1 MTLKFVSSIRKKQSF
16 NFVRLVNQPNALL
29 FYLNVTRNLKNAW
42 RRWKLTDNGMS
53 SYLNCLMTSEGE
65 KLRKI
70 LKIVYCSPV
79 ERNNF
84 LPTFH
89 PIFFF
94 FLFCFC
100 SPVARDKI
108 DVPLSV
114 KVCYSFHRKHN
125 ELISSFMS
133 HFKMS
138 ASFIRLKKK
147 RKERKKGKKF
157 ASFLSLAWKIL
168 FAV

>member
-1 MTLKFVSSIRKKQSF
+1 MTSLKINRQRDVVLFKLLDD
-16 NFVRLVNQPNALL
+16 VRRWKVAK
-29 FYLNVTRNLKNAW
+29 NLKNSLLFPGW
-42 RRWKLTDNGMS
+42 TKSFS
-53 SYLNCLMTSEGE
+53 SDL
-65 KLRKI
+65 
-70 LKIVYCSPV
+70 SPY
-79 ERNNF
+79 
-84 LPTFH
+84 
-89 PIFFF
+89 FFF

-147 RKERKKGKKF
+147 KIKKKRKEIC
-157 ASFLSLAWKIL
+157 LIL
-168 FAV
+168 ISCLKNPFRRIIRVS